1 MSSPIALFKVRTII
15 AAFHG
20 CKNVSM
26 RWIAVVRSTPS
37 VPYAEA
43 IADFQP
49 LGEAYAKGWIDELF
63 TAEEKDALI
72 SYLAMTHP
80 DEQHS
85 FEKVEL
91 PVSGSLFPISA
102 MPTGG
107 PQGSYNLCRIE
118 TNGVPVDV
126 VGYYDLRAHEPL
138 PDRESDL
145 RRRKAFASGT
155 FYVIAGSKVINAA
168 DLEEIEPLH

>member
-15 AAFHG
+15 AAFQG

-26 RWIAVVRSTPS
+26 RWIAFGRSTPS
-37 VPYAEA
+37 VPYVEA

-49 LGEAYAKGWIDELF
+49 LGYPYAKGWVDELF
-63 TAEEKDALI
+63 TADEKDALI
-72 SYLAMTHP
+72 SYLVETHP
-80 DEQHS
+80 GEKHS

-91 PVSGSLFPISA
+91 PVSGSPFPISA

-107 PQGSYNLCRIE
+107 PQGSYTLCRIE

-126 VGYYDLRAHEPL
+126 VGYYDLREYEPL

-145 RRRKAFASGT
+145 KRRKAFARGT
-155 FYVIAGSKVINAA
+155 YVRSDGRFVNAA
-168 DLEEIEPLH
+168 DLEKIEPLH